1 MLSASYVAPDV
12 SPAAFGLI
20 LASTKTLIISPKNH
34 KVLISGDTNVPG
46 ISRIDNTLCRNSFY
60 NSKKCH
66 SLLEFTSFNCMQQLK
81 STENC
86 CGNVLDIGLTNI
98 DAVSVMPS
106 NVHLVVPEPSF
117 NCFLTLVAQKRS
129 ILSITT
135 QSAT

>member
-1 MLSASYVAPDV
+1 MIILSAGIP
-12 SPAAFGLI
+12 LTI
-20 LASTKTLIISPKNH
+20 L
-34 KVLISGDTNVPG
+34 
-46 ISRIDNTLCRNSFY
+46 
-60 NSKKCH
+60 KKCH

-117 NCFLTLVAQKRS
+117 NCFFNSGSTETQHPFDNNTKRNLKFSLGDYVGLYHYLKTLAGRS
-129 ILSITT
+129 YMGQLMLMNRLICLPESLKTART
-135 QSAT
+135 Y